1 MRQVRVYSMLLTF
14 LIPVL
19 CKDIFIFHAD
29 LCGWVLMWER
39 INCGEWCPA
48 ASLDGSLWP
57 DGAPAGNPRV
67 QLCPDVLQFKTEITL
82 FIAASLQ
89 VTVSH
94 F

>member
-57 DGAPAGNPRV
+57 DGAPAGIQECNCAQMCYSLRLKLPS
-67 QLCPDVLQFKTEITL
+67 LLQPPFG
-82 FIAASLQ
+82 
-89 VTVSH
+89 
-94 F
+94 